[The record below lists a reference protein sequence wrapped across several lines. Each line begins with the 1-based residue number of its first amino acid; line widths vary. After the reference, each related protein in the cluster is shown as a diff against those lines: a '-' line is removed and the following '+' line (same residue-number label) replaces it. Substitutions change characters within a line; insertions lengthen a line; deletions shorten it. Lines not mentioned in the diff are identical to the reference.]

1 MTYKTI
7 ASALS
12 VPADF
17 DRIEKTAN
25 HYADGKFFVEIYKNG
40 SCIFPPVLMEN
51 KAESGIKLLAALA
64 GHQIDFTVK
73 EMDDHNFVVRFTE
86 SVFSIVFADEFTERQ
101 SEITRQAASAGG
113 DEVLIGRPGAPQ
125 EHMLIGLYARTR
137 LLEDIQKPT
146 LIRSIVPT
154 ATSRNSK

>member
-1 MTYKTI
+1 
-7 ASALS
+7 
-12 VPADF
+12 
-17 DRIEKTAN
+17 
-25 HYADGKFFVEIYKNG
+25 
-40 SCIFPPVLMEN
+40 
-51 KAESGIKLLAALA
+51 LLAALA

-86 SVFSIVFADEFTERQ
+86 SVFSIVFTDEFTERQ
-101 SEITRQAASAGG
+101 SEITQQAASAGG

-137 LLEDIQKPT
+137 LLEDIQKPA

-154 ATSRNSK
+154 ATSRISK